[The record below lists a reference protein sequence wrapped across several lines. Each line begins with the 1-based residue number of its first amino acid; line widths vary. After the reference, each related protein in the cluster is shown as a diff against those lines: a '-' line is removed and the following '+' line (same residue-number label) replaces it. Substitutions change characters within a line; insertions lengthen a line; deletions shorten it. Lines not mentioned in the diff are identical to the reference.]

1 MPQKLEFKPADF
13 TKEVVAEERSN
24 SRVVVQEAYS
34 VRRYVR
40 TLSMLFS
47 NFGLKD
53 NARLLEG
60 RHLIEVKQQK
70 KAVTRMKSTNFSR

>member
-53 NARLLEG
+53 NARRKG

-70 KAVTRMKSTNFSR
+70 KSCHAYEIDEF

>member
-1 MPQKLEFKPADF
+1 MPQKFEFKPADF